1 MYKINKHMYKEIDKY
16 NYKGWLNSDS
26 FIKRVIAVNGYF
38 LTGQL
43 LLLFIASI
51 VTFILVSNFI

>member
-1 MYKINKHMYKEIDKY
+1 MYKISKQIYKEINRY

-38 LTGQL
+38 LVGQL
-43 LLLFIASI
+43 LILFLASI
-51 VTFILVSNFI
+51 ITFILVYNFI

>member
-1 MYKINKHMYKEIDKY
+1 MYKEIDKY

>member
-1 MYKINKHMYKEIDKY
+1 MYKINKQIYKEIDKY

-38 LTGQL
+38 LVGQL
-43 LLLFIASI
+43 LLLFLASI
-51 VTFILVSNFI
+51 ITFILVYNFI